1 MKLEWL
7 GHAGFRI
14 SGKKTVF
21 IDPFKAESSQKAD
34 IILIT
39 HPHFDHF
46 SIDDI
51 KKLAKMDTVI
61 VAPVECKDKIF
72 SGKFHFKEFKS
83 ISPGQSL
90 AIYGIS
96 ITAVPAYNV
105 SKHFH
110 KKTDGWVGYL
120 VNFEGKFFYHAGDT
134 DFIPEMSSL
143 KVDVAML
150 PVGGTYTMN
159 AREAAQAVAIF
170 KPKIAIPMHYGSVV
184 GSPDNAEVFKESVAL
199 AKVQIMEKNVLIE
212 VK

>member
-1 MKLEWL
+1 MKIEWL
-7 GHAGFRI
+7 GHAGFMI
-14 SGKKTVF
+14 YGKKIVF
-21 IDPFKAESSQKAD
+21 IDPFKAESSEKAD
-34 IILIT
+34 IILVT

-61 VAPVECKDKIF
+61 IAPAECKDKIV

-83 ISPGQSL
+83 ISPGHSL

-105 SKHFH
+105 NKHFH
-110 KKTDGWVGYL
+110 KKTDNWVGYL
-120 VNFEGKFFYHAGDT
+120 VNFEGKLFYHAGDT
-134 DFIPEMSSL
+134 DFIPEMVSIKADIAL
-143 KVDVAML
+143 V

-184 GSPDNAEVFKESVAL
+184 GSPDDADVFKDTVAHS
-199 AKVQIMEKNVLIE
+199 KVEILEKNISIE
-212 VK
+212 ID